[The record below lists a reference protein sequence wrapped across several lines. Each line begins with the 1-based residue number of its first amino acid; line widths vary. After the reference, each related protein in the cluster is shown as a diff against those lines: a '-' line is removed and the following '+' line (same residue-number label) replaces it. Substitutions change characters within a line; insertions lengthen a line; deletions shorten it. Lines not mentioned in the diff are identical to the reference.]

1 MILTCYVSLQAIDE
15 TLVEAARSLGA
26 GRMMI
31 LWKLIIPLSFP
42 GISAGTVLIFVPVVG
57 SFMEPRI
64 LGGSEGTFIGTI
76 IEDQFVKV
84 FNWPLGAALSF
95 IMLALVMVILLVAYS
110 ISKKWT

>member
-1 MILTCYVSLQAIDE
+1 
-15 TLVEAARSLGA
+15 
-26 GRMMI
+26 
-31 LWKLIIPLSFP
+31 
-42 GISAGTVLIFVPVVG
+42 
-57 SFMEPRI
+57 MEPRI

>member
-1 MILTCYVSLQAIDE
+1 M
-15 TLVEAARSLGA
+15 
-26 GRMMI
+26 
-31 LWKLIIPLSFP
+31 
-42 GISAGTVLIFVPVVG
+42 GT
-57 SFMEPRI
+57 M
-64 LGGSEGTFIGTI
+64 